1 MLDPEQKFSSV
12 FDRLSKMHQRGQK
25 RGTMMSQ
32 QPTDAFRNAKEY
44 HQIIASGKCLNGNNI
59 IFQHHNDPEIT
70 ISALKVYLDRK
81 MPNGALP
88 GMQWSP

>member
-1 MLDPEQKFSSV
+1 MLGPEQKFSSV
-12 FDRLSKMHQRGQK
+12 FDTFKDAPK
-25 RGTMMSQ
+25 RSEERNNDE
-32 QPTDAFRNAKEY
+32 PTDAFRNAKKY
-44 HQIIASGKCLNGNNI
+44 RQIIASGKCLNGNNI

-81 MPNGALP
+81 MTNGALP